1 MSKLCIFMADGV
13 EEVEALAVVDLVRRA
28 GIDIDM
34 VSIMGKK
41 EIDGSH
47 SIKIGADKLIEDI
60 NPDDYDGLV
69 CPGGLRGTQNLK
81 ADDRVAEIIR
91 KFFAA
96 GKLTA
101 AICAA
106 PTVLG
111 ASGILEG
118 KKATCYPG
126 CEDGLTGATPLTDK
140 VVRDGT
146 IITSRGMG
154 TAVDFGLAIIEYY
167 KYAQAAEDMAK
178 KIVFSA

>member
-13 EEVEALAVVDLVRRA
+13 EEIEGLTVVDLARRA

-41 EIDGSH
+41 MIDGSH
-47 SIKIGADKLIEDI
+47 GIKFETDALIEDI
-60 NPDDYDGLV
+60 KPEEYDGLV

-81 ADDRVAEIIR
+81 ADERVAALIR
-91 KFFAA
+91 EFCAA
-96 GKLTA
+96 GKLVS

-111 ASGILEG
+111 AAGVLEG

-126 CEDGLTGATPLTDK
+126 CEDGLTGADALTDK
-140 VVRDGT
+140 VVRDGN

-154 TAVDFGLAIIEYY
+154 TAIDFGLAIIEYLMDS
-167 KYAQAAEDMAK
+167 KAADDMAK
-178 KIVFSA
+178 KIVFK